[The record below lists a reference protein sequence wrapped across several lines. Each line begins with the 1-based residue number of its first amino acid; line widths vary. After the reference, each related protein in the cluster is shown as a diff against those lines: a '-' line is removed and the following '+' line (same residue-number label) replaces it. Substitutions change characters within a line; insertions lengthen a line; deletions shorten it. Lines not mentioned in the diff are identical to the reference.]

1 MALWILLNDFLHD
14 LKTQKTRVFLTTF
27 AITWG
32 TISIVLMMAFGRG
45 FKNRMITSMQN
56 AGNNIIRVYGGETS
70 IKYQGLPIGRD
81 IRLHKEDVNLIRK
94 SIPQI
99 QEVTPNHG
107 QWGVRL
113 KYGDKS
119 ASTYCEGVYPS
130 FEFLRTFYPKKGGRF
145 LNQYDVI
152 DKRRVV
158 YLGSVIAQELF
169 EDRDPIGKQIEMDGV
184 PFTVVGIMQKKL
196 QLGMSNGPDDER
208 AIIPFTTFESVYPRR
223 SLRMIIVKPN
233 KLTDS
238 EFIKSELYRVLG
250 RKHRFDPADEN
261 ALSFWDFVSNIQEMN
276 KVFTGIE
283 IFLGVVGGLTLLVAG
298 IGIANIMYVVVKER
312 TREIG
317 IKIAVG
323 AHSKHIISQFIFESL
338 LIAVIG
344 GAGGIVISGIIIKLV
359 GAIPVENQ
367 GLSYLGKPVMS
378 QAVMI
383 VTATI
388 LGFIGVF
395 SGVFPARKAAQLD
408 PVDALRY
415 E

>member
-1 MALWILLNDFLHD
+1 MALWILINDFLHD
-14 LKTQKTRVFLTTF
+14 LKNQKTRVFLTTF

-32 TISIVLMMAFGRG
+32 TISIVMMLAFGRG
-45 FKNRMITSMQN
+45 FKNRMISSMQN

-81 IRLHKEDVNLIRK
+81 IRLHKEDVYLIRK

-99 QEVTPNHG
+99 QDVSPTHG

-113 KYGDKS
+113 KYGKNS
-119 ASTYCEGVYPS
+119 ASTYCEGVYS
-130 FEFLRTFYPKKGGRF
+130 NFEYLRTFYPKKGGRF
-145 LNQYDVI
+145 LNQQDVI
-152 DKRRVV
+152 EKRRVI
-158 YLGSVIAQELF
+158 YLGTVIAEELF
-169 EDRDPIGKQIEMDGV
+169 GEKNPIGKQIEMDGV

-208 AIIPFTTFESVYPRR
+208 AIIPFTTFESVYPRQ

-233 KLTDS
+233 KLTDA
-238 EFIKSELYRVLG
+238 EFIKSELFRVLG
-250 RKHRFDPADEN
+250 RKHRFDPADDN
-261 ALSFWDFVSNIQEMN
+261 ALSFWDFVSNIKEMN

-323 AHSKHIISQFIFESL
+323 AHAKHIILQFIFESL

-344 GAGGIVISGIIIKLV
+344 GLGGILISGIIIKLF
-359 GAIPVENQ
+359 ATIPVENQ
-367 GLSYLGKPVMS
+367 GLAYLGKPVIS
-378 QAVMI
+378 RAVMI
-383 VTATI
+383 VTAAI
-388 LGFIGVF
+388 LGFIGIF
-395 SGVFPARKAAQLD
+395 SGVFPARKAARLD
-408 PVDALRY
+408 PVEALRY